1 MRIALFN
8 LHFETLGGGERRTA
22 ALAEH
27 LSQSHEV
34 ILYVLQPANRE
45 VIHSIFVYSPCE
57 SMGPCRQRENRVAAR
72 SATLKPL
79 SVPESPETRSING
92 TIATNGAFCRRIHAL

>member
-34 ILYVLQPANRE
+34 ILYVLQPENRE
-45 VIHSIFVYSPCE
+45 VIHSIFVYSACE
-57 SMGPCRQRENRVAAR
+57 SMGPPTGKEKIV
-72 SATLKPL
+72 L
-79 SVPESPETRSING
+79 
-92 TIATNGAFCRRIHAL
+92 RRDRLH

>member
-45 VIHSIFVYSPCE
+45 VTHSIFVYSPCE
-57 SMGPCRQRENRVAAR
+57 SMGPPTGKEKIV
-72 SATLKPL
+72 L
-79 SVPESPETRSING
+79 
-92 TIATNGAFCRRIHAL
+92 RRDRLH